1 MFEPAVAAAL
11 GPQEPAETALTD
23 DPNVLLCSIFNRFCS
38 FAVTAMAEAA
48 VARKLNVAGGSV
60 RLSVQDVAFC
70 PEDPREPRFC
80 LSMWS
85 LLPALAK
92 FQNGDVV
99 AERCLGYTAASE
111 GNDDAGSKCK

>member
-1 MFEPAVAAAL
+1 MLPCVF
-11 GPQEPAETALTD
+11 
-23 DPNVLLCSIFNRFCS
+23 CCCCS

-48 VARKLNVAGGSV
+48 VARQLNLPGGSV

-70 PEDPREPRFC
+70 PEDPKEPRFC
-80 LSMWS
+80 LSQCS

-99 AERCLGYTAASE
+99 AERC
-111 GNDDAGSKCK
+111 